1 MLNVVKAELRKLR
14 RPTLFFGTIGAALF
28 FTGLIT
34 SFIYL
39 MIDSPQ
45 GNGDR
50 GRSISREVLALAS
63 GSVNGFASVGGFLG
77 IIALCVFAAQ
87 TAQEY
92 TYGTL
97 RNLLIRQPGRMKIL
111 IGKLISMVLF
121 GLVMISIAAVISIVI
136 SYILAPGAK
145 VSTDLW
151 FTSAGVEA
159 IFTTFVN
166 VTISV
171 VAFGIVGMV
180 LGLLLRSPISAISL
194 GVLVRSAPSTRAIIR
209 SIKPLPGSAVTR
221 IISSSEMIRVPPVT
235 ELATSEP
242 NSLRTGADSPVIAYS
257 STDAT
262 PMITS
267 PSAGIISPE
276 TTYIVA
282 PRFKLLAGI
291 SVIVPSTVIVLATV
305 AD

>member
-1 MLNVVKAELRKLR
+1 MFNVVKAELRKLR

-50 GRSISREVLALAS
+50 GRTIGREVLGLAS
-63 GSVNGFASVGGFLG
+63 GSVNGFSSVGGFLG

-97 RNLLIRQPGRMKIL
+97 RNLLIRQPSRMKIL
-111 IGKLISMVLF
+111 VGKLISMALF
-121 GLVMISIAAVISIVI
+121 ALVMITVAAVVSIAI
-136 SYILAPGAK
+136 SYILAAGAK
-145 VSTDLW
+145 VSTELW
-151 FTSAGVEA
+151 FTPKGFDA
-159 IFTTFVN
+159 IFTTYVN
-166 VTISV
+166 VAISV

-194 GVLVRSAPSTRAIIR
+194 GVLWLLIIEVLLIAVKN
-209 SIKPLPGSAVTR
+209 SLQSWLPGAQLSA
-221 IISSSEMIRVPPVT
+221 IASGG
-235 ELATSEP
+235 
-242 NSLRTGADSPVIAYS
+242 SLDLTYRHALTVGGLYVAVGAVIAS
-257 STDAT
+257 VLFVRRD
-262 PMITS
+262 
-267 PSAGIISPE
+267 
-276 TTYIVA
+276 VA
-282 PRFKLLAGI
+282 N
-291 SVIVPSTVIVLATV
+291 
-305 AD
+305 

>member
-1 MLNVVKAELRKLR
+1 MFNVVKAEMRKLR
-14 RPTLFFGTIGAALF
+14 RPTLFFGTMGAALF

-39 MIDSPQ
+39 MIDSPR

-50 GRSISREVLALAS
+50 GRTIGREVLQLAS

-97 RNLLIRQPGRMKIL
+97 RNLLVRQPGRMKIL
-111 IGKLISMVLF
+111 IGKLISMVIFALI
-121 GLVMISIAAVISIVI
+121 MISIAAIVSVAI

-145 VSTDLW
+145 VNTDLW
-151 FTSAGVEA
+151 LTSAGYQA

-166 VTISV
+166 VTVSV
-171 VAFGIVGMV
+171 TAFGIVGMV

-194 GVLVRSAPSTRAIIR
+194 GVLWLLIVENLLIAVKSSLQ
-209 SIKPLPGSAVTR
+209 SWLPGAQLDAIASGGTLDLTYKHALTVGGIYVAVG
-221 IISSSEMIRVPPVT
+221 
-235 ELATSEP
+235 AT
-242 NSLRTGADSPVIAYS
+242 IAS
-257 STDAT
+257 ILFVRRD
-262 PMITS
+262 
-267 PSAGIISPE
+267 
-276 TTYIVA
+276 VA
-282 PRFKLLAGI
+282 N
-291 SVIVPSTVIVLATV
+291 
-305 AD
+305 

>member
-1 MLNVVKAELRKLR
+1 MFNVVLAELRKLR
-14 RPTLFFGTIGAALF
+14 RPTLFLGTMGSALF

-34 SFIYL
+34 SFVYL

-50 GRSISREVLALAS
+50 GRTISREVLGLAS

-111 IGKLISMVLF
+111 IGKLVSMMLF
-121 GLVMISIAAVISIVI
+121 AIVMITVAAVVSIGISFL
-136 SYILAPGAK
+136 LAPGAN
-145 VSTDLW
+145 VSTELW
-151 FTSAGVEA
+151 FTSDGVDA

-171 VAFGIVGMV
+171 IAFGIVGMV
-180 LGLLLRSPISAISL
+180 LGLLLRSPISAISFGVLWLLIVENLLIAVKSSLQSWLPGAQLSAIATGGAIDISYKHAL
-194 GVLVRSAPSTRAIIR
+194 GVGGIYVGVGALVA
-209 SIKPLPGSAVTR
+209 SILFVR
-221 IISSSEMIRVPPVT
+221 R
-235 ELATSEP
+235 
-242 NSLRTGADSPVIAYS
+242 D
-257 STDAT
+257 
-262 PMITS
+262 
-267 PSAGIISPE
+267 
-276 TTYIVA
+276 VA
-282 PRFKLLAGI
+282 N
-291 SVIVPSTVIVLATV
+291 
-305 AD
+305 

>member
-14 RPTLFFGTIGAALF
+14 RPTLFFGTIGSALF

-50 GRSISREVLALAS
+50 GRSISREVLGLAS
-63 GSVNGFASVGGFLG
+63 GSVNGFASIGNFLG

-97 RNLLIRQPGRMKIL
+97 RNLLIRQPGRLKIL
-111 IGKLISMVLF
+111 LGKLISMMMFAVI
-121 GLVMISIAAVISIVI
+121 MILIAAVVSIAI
-136 SYILAPGAK
+136 SYFLAPGAK
-145 VSTDLW
+145 VNTDLW
-151 FTSAGVEA
+151 FTSDGFQA
-159 IFTTFVN
+159 IYTTFIN

-171 VAFGIVGMV
+171 VAFGVVGMI

-194 GVLVRSAPSTRAIIR
+194 GVLWLLIVENLLIAVKNSLQNW
-209 SIKPLPGSAVTR
+209 LPGAQLSA
-221 IISSSEMIRVPPVT
+221 IASGG
-235 ELATSEP
+235 LADLTYKHA
-242 NSLRTGADSPVIAYS
+242 LTVGGTYVAVGAL
-257 STDAT
+257 
-262 PMITS
+262 
-267 PSAGIISPE
+267 
-276 TTYIVA
+276 VA
-282 PRFKLLAGI
+282 
-291 SVIVPSTVIVLATV
+291 SVLFVRRDV
-305 AD
+305 AN

>member
-1 MLNVVKAELRKLR
+1 MINVVKAELRKLR
-14 RPTLFFGTIGAALF
+14 RPTLFFGTMGAALF

-50 GRSISREVLALAS
+50 GRTIGREVLGLAG
-63 GSVNGFASVGGFLG
+63 GSVNGFSSVGGFLG

-97 RNLLIRQPGRMKIL
+97 RNLLIRQPSRMKIL
-111 IGKLISMVLF
+111 IGKFISMKLF
-121 GLVMISIAAVISIVI
+121 AIAMITIAAVVSVAI

-145 VSTDLW
+145 VNTDLW
-151 FTSAGVEA
+151 FTPDGLEA
-159 IFTTFVN
+159 IFTTFIN

-180 LGLLLRSPISAISL
+180 LGLLLRSPISAISF
-194 GVLVRSAPSTRAIIR
+194 GVLWLLIVENLLIAVKNSLQSW
-209 SIKPLPGSAVTR
+209 LPGAQLSAIASGGVVDLSYKHALT
-221 IISSSEMIRVPPVT
+221 VGGLYV
-235 ELATSEP
+235 AV
-242 NSLRTGADSPVIAYS
+242 GA
-257 STDAT
+257 
-262 PMITS
+262 
-267 PSAGIISPE
+267 
-276 TTYIVA
+276 IVA
-282 PRFKLLAGI
+282 
-291 SVIVPSTVIVLATV
+291 SVLFVRRDV
-305 AD
+305 AN

>member
-14 RPTLFFGTIGAALF
+14 RPTLFFGTIGSALF

-50 GRSISREVLALAS
+50 GRSISREVLGLAS
-63 GSVNGFASVGGFLG
+63 GSVNGFASVGNFLG

-97 RNLLIRQPGRMKIL
+97 RNLLIRQPGRLKIL
-111 IGKLISMVLF
+111 LGKLISMMLF
-121 GLVMISIAAVISIVI
+121 AVIMILIAAVVSIAI
-136 SYILAPGAK
+136 SYFLAPGAN

-151 FTSAGVEA
+151 FTSDGFHA
-159 IFTTFVN
+159 IFTTFMN

-171 VAFGIVGMV
+171 VAFGVVGMI

-194 GVLVRSAPSTRAIIR
+194 GVLWLLIVENLLIAVKNSLQNW
-209 SIKPLPGSAVTR
+209 LPGAQLSA
-221 IISSSEMIRVPPVT
+221 IASGG
-235 ELATSEP
+235 LADLTYKHA
-242 NSLRTGADSPVIAYS
+242 LTVGGTYVAVGAL
-257 STDAT
+257 
-262 PMITS
+262 
-267 PSAGIISPE
+267 
-276 TTYIVA
+276 VA
-282 PRFKLLAGI
+282 
-291 SVIVPSTVIVLATV
+291 SVLFVRRDV
-305 AD
+305 AN

>member
-1 MLNVVKAELRKLR
+1 MFNVVKAEMRKLR
-14 RPTLFFGTIGAALF
+14 RPTLFFGTMGAALF

-39 MIDSPQ
+39 MIDSPR

-50 GRSISREVLALAS
+50 GRTIGREVLQLAS

-97 RNLLIRQPGRMKIL
+97 RNLLVRQPGRMKIL
-111 IGKLISMVLF
+111 IGKLISMVIFALI
-121 GLVMISIAAVISIVI
+121 MISIAAIVSVAI

-145 VSTDLW
+145 VNTDLW
-151 FTSAGVEA
+151 LTSAGYHA

-166 VTISV
+166 VTVSV
-171 VAFGIVGMV
+171 TAFGIVGMV

-194 GVLVRSAPSTRAIIR
+194 GVLWLLIVENLLIAVKSSLQ
-209 SIKPLPGSAVTR
+209 SWLPGAQLDAIASGGTLDLTYKHALTVGGIYVAVG
-221 IISSSEMIRVPPVT
+221 
-235 ELATSEP
+235 AT
-242 NSLRTGADSPVIAYS
+242 IAS
-257 STDAT
+257 ILFVRRD
-262 PMITS
+262 
-267 PSAGIISPE
+267 
-276 TTYIVA
+276 VA
-282 PRFKLLAGI
+282 N
-291 SVIVPSTVIVLATV
+291 
-305 AD
+305 